1 MTKGEKIYLVV
12 MLLGPLVVIG
22 AGFMIYASANPGDFV
37 SAPEHGFGYL
47 ERRTGFLSR
56 SARSGVLACVQHAER
71 CRDVYTAITGAV
83 WPTCAGRTK
92 RAACGNRAPFPLRG
106 RAVRAANLH

>member
-47 ERRTGFLSR
+47 ELMLMGLVAVLTTLLVLPIP
-56 SARSGVLACVQHAER
+56 ATIYLILVLAVWFLFRATRQKRSRAE
-71 CRDVYTAITGAV
+71 
-83 WPTCAGRTK
+83 
-92 RAACGNRAPFPLRG
+92 
-106 RAVRAANLH
+106 